1 MILELHFI
9 TGFMVGFEYVSMQ
22 EDDATHLI
30 LDLGIVRLLF
40 SFIKDG
46 DFNV

>member
-1 MILELHFI
+1 MMLELSFI
-9 TGFMVGFEYVSMQ
+9 TGFMVGFEYVNIE

-40 SFIKDG
+40 SFIKEG

>member
-1 MILELHFI
+1 
-9 TGFMVGFEYVSMQ
+9 MVGFEYVSIE
-22 EDDATHLI
+22 EDDANHLV

-46 DFNV
+46 QFEI

>member
-1 MILELHFI
+1 MMLELNFI
-9 TGFMVGFEYVSMQ
+9 TGFMVGFEYVNIE

-30 LDLGIVRLLF
+30 VDLGIVRLLF